1 MYQQNKNK
9 KPKVQNE
16 PKIEDPLH
24 VINFHQQEM
33 NFMNGQ
39 PFISMSDT
47 GAPPH
52 SSGII
57 ALNHFQGNYPM
68 YSTNF
73 E

>member
-16 PKIEDPLH
+16 QKIEDPLH

-33 NFMNGQ
+33 HFMNSQ

-52 SSGII
+52 SSGIV
-57 ALNHFQGNYPM
+57 ALNHF
-68 YSTNF
+68 
-73 E
+73 

>member
-24 VINFHQQEM
+24 IINFHQQEM
-33 NFMNGQ
+33 NLINDQ
-39 PFISMSDT
+39 QFISMSDT

-52 SSGII
+52 SSGVV
-57 ALNHFQGNYPM
+57 ALNHF
-68 YSTNF
+68 
-73 E
+73 

>member
-24 VINFHQQEM
+24 IINFHQQEM
-33 NFMNGQ
+33 NYDQ

-52 SSGII
+52 SSGIV
-57 ALNHFQGNYPM
+57 AHF
-68 YSTNF
+68 
-73 E
+73 